1 MTIYRALTQITA
13 DHLKCTFLSLFEPME
28 GSVVA
33 ESSSKKLN
41 VKLIAEMVNE
51 IFNLNTRQNERSLD
65 AFILQHDIE
74 FDGVEEDLSDNE
86 MKEN

>member
-1 MTIYRALTQITA
+1 
-13 DHLKCTFLSLFEPME
+13 ME

-41 VKLIAEMVNE
+41 VKLIGEMLNE
-51 IFNLNTRQNERSLD
+51 IFNLNTRQNERMLD

-74 FDGVEEDLSDNE
+74 FDGVEEDFSDNE
-86 MKEN
+86 MEEN